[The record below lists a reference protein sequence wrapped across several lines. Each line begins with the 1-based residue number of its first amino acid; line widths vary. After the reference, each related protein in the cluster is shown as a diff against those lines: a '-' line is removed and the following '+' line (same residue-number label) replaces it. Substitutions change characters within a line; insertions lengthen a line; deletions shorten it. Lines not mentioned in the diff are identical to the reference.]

1 MAQISKQE
9 IEHVARLARIG
20 LSEKEVNSLTTQ
32 TSSILDFVE
41 TIQTTDT
48 EDIEPTN
55 QVTGLSDVWREDKV
69 QNCQLTR
76 EQLLANAPEQENGY
90 IKVPKVL

>member
-1 MAQISKQE
+1 MAKLSKQE

-20 LSEKEVNSLTTQ
+20 LSEKEVNLLTTQ

-48 EDIEPTN
+48 DSITPTN

-69 QNCQLTR
+69 VRCKLTR

>member
-1 MAQISKQE
+1 MAKLSKQE

-20 LSEKEVNSLTTQ
+20 LSEKEVAPLTTQ

-41 TIQTTDT
+41 IIQASDT
-48 EDIEPTN
+48 EHVEPTN
-55 QVTGLSDVWREDKV
+55 QVTGLSDVWREDKIER
-69 QNCQLTR
+69 CKLSR

>member
-1 MAQISKQE
+1 MAKLSKQE

-20 LSEKEVNSLTTQ
+20 LSEKEVASLATQ

-41 TIQTTDT
+41 TIQASDT
-48 EDIEPTN
+48 ETVEPTN
-55 QVTGLSDVWREDKV
+55 QVTGLSDVWREDRVVK
-69 QNCQLTR
+69 CKLTR

>member
-1 MAQISKQE
+1 MAKLSKQE
-9 IEHVARLARIG
+9 VEHVARLARIG
-20 LSEKEVNSLTTQ
+20 LSEKEVSSLTTQ
-32 TSSILDFVE
+32 ASSILDFVE
-41 TIQTTDT
+41 TIQSSNT
-48 EDIEPTN
+48 ENIEPTN

-69 QNCQLTR
+69 VRCKLTR

>member
-1 MAQISKQE
+1 MAKLSKQE
-9 IEHVARLARIG
+9 IEHVAQLARIG
-20 LSEKEVNSLTTQ
+20 LSEKEIASLATQ

-41 TIQTTDT
+41 TIQSSDT
-48 EDIEPTN
+48 ANVVPTN

-69 QNCQLTR
+69 VRSTLTR